1 VAMMEINWNPSR
13 KELRQFGFL
22 CLVFFGGLAVWYGY
36 DDDGLTLT
44 VKILSAAALIGG
56 VLGAVAPQFLKYIFV
71 GWIVAVFP
79 IGWTVSHLLLGFI
92 YFFLLTPI
100 GMLLRV
106 LGNDPMNRSFDRDA
120 KSYWTTHEQAP
131 VARYFRQF

>member
-1 VAMMEINWNPSR
+1 MAMMEINWNPSR

-22 CLVFFGGLAVWYGY
+22 CLVFFGGLAAWYWNKNGV
-36 DDDGLTLT
+36 TLA
-44 VKILSAAALIGG
+44 VELLSAAALIGG
-56 VLGAVAPQFLKYIFV
+56 VLGAVAPQLLKYVFV

-92 YFFLLTPI
+92 YFFILTPI
-100 GMLLRV
+100 GLLLRV
-106 LGNDPMNRSFDRDA
+106 LGQDPMNRTLDRAA
-120 KSYWTTHEQAP
+120 KTYWTTHEQAP

>member
-1 VAMMEINWNPSR
+1 MMEINWNPSR

-22 CLVFFGGLAVWYGY
+22 CLAFFGGLAAYNWYHG
-36 DDDGLTLT
+36 GVTLAVELLT
-44 VKILSAAALIGG
+44 AAALIGG
-56 VLGAVAPQFLKYIFV
+56 VLGAVAPQLLKYVFV

-92 YFFLLTPI
+92 YFFILTPI
-100 GMLLRV
+100 GLLLRL
-106 LGNDPMNRSFDRDA
+106 LGQDPMNRSFDPGA
-120 KSYWTTHEQAP
+120 KTYWSTHEQAP

>member
-22 CLVFFGGLAVWYGY
+22 CLVFFGGLAAWYGSSN
-36 DDDGLTLT
+36 GMTLGVKLLTG
-44 VKILSAAALIGG
+44 AALVGG
-56 VLGAVAPQFLKYIFV
+56 VLGAVAPQLLKYVFV

-92 YFFLLTPI
+92 YFFILTPI
-100 GMLLRV
+100 GLLLKV
-106 LGNDPMNRSFDRDA
+106 LGQDPMNRTLDRAA
-120 KSYWTTHEQAP
+120 KTYWTTHEQAP
-131 VARYFRQF
+131 MARYFRQF

>member
-1 VAMMEINWNPSR
+1 MEINWNPSR

-22 CLVFFGGLAVWYGY
+22 CLAFFGGIAAWRFFHG
-36 DDDGLTLT
+36 GLTLG
-44 VKILSAAALIGG
+44 VEVLAAVALSGG
-56 VLGAVAPQFLKYIFV
+56 VLGAVAPMMLKYVFV

-92 YFFLLTPI
+92 YFFVLTPI
-100 GMLLRV
+100 GLLIRT
-106 LGNDPMNRSFDRDA
+106 LGHDPMNRTLDRAA
-120 KSYWTTHEQAP
+120 KTYWSDHEQAG

>member
-1 VAMMEINWNPSR
+1 MAMMEINWNPSR

-22 CLVFFGGLAVWYGY
+22 CLVFFGGLASWRYY
-36 DDDGLTLT
+36 HSGLTIG
-44 VKILSAAALIGG
+44 VEILAAAALIGG
-56 VLGAVAPQFLKYIFV
+56 VLGAVAPQLLKWIFV

-92 YFFLLTPI
+92 FFFVLTPI
-100 GMLLRV
+100 GLLLRV
-106 LGNDPMNRSFDRDA
+106 LGHDPMNRTLDRSA
-120 KSYWTTHEQAP
+120 KTYWTTHEQAP

>member
-1 VAMMEINWNPSR
+1 MMEINWNPSR

-22 CLVFFGGLAVWYGY
+22 CLAFFGFLAATHYHRA
-36 DDDGLTLT
+36 GLTLVT
-44 VKILSAAALIGG
+44 EALAAAAIVGG
-56 VLGAVAPQFLKYIFV
+56 VLGAVAPQLLKWIFV

-92 YFFLLTPI
+92 FFAVLTPI
-100 GMLLRV
+100 GLVLRA
-106 LGNDPMNRSFDRDA
+106 LGHDPMNRAFDRGA
-120 KSYWTTHEQAP
+120 KSYWTAHEQAP

>member
-1 VAMMEINWNPSR
+1 MMEINWNPSR

-22 CLVFFGGLAVWYGY
+22 CLVFFGGIAAYNWYSS
-36 DDDGLTLT
+36 GLSLL
-44 VKILSAAALIGG
+44 VQILAALALVGG
-56 VLGAVAPQFLKYIFV
+56 VLGAVAPQLLKYVFV

-92 YFFLLTPI
+92 YFFILTPI
-100 GMLLRV
+100 GLLLRV
-106 LGNDPMNRSFDRDA
+106 LGNDPMNRSLDRNA
-120 KSYWTTHEQAP
+120 KSYWTAHEQAP

>member
-1 VAMMEINWNPSR
+1 MAMMEINWNPSR

-22 CLVFFGGLAVWYGY
+22 CLAFFGGLAAYNWYHG
-36 DDDGLTLT
+36 GVTLAVELLT
-44 VKILSAAALIGG
+44 AAALIGG
-56 VLGAVAPQFLKYIFV
+56 VLGAVAPQLLKYVFV

-92 YFFLLTPI
+92 YFFILTPI
-100 GMLLRV
+100 GLLLRL
-106 LGNDPMNRSFDRDA
+106 LGQDPMNRSFDPGA
-120 KSYWTTHEQAP
+120 KTYWSTHEQAP